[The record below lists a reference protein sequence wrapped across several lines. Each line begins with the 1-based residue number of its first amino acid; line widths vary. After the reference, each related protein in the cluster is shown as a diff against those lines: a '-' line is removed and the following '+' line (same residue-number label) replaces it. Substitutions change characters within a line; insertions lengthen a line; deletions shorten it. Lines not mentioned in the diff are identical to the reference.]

1 MISRS
6 GLCLFSLS
14 MALFA
19 TDVLAPVPLRDVKV
33 GGEIGRRID
42 ATIRNNLLVI
52 NADRDFL
59 ASLATRDPQS
69 GYIGLGKLLMATVR
83 FAAYSGDPKVVALKD
98 RLVERILAAQEADGY
113 AGYFSTARRIA
124 KLWDVHELGYLIAGL
139 TDNCRLFGDRR
150 SLTAAKK
157 AADYVVAHWNRIPG
171 NWGETTGVATHVAVT
186 GLERTLLALARE
198 TGVDRYTKFVL
209 GPRSLGSWNLPI
221 VVGRRAGIE
230 GHVYAYMARTLAQL
244 ELYRRRPEPQLLGP
258 ATRAIDF
265 LADEGMAITGG
276 AGQWEIW
283 TGDQD
288 GRGHLAESC
297 ATAYQLRVYDS
308 LLRLRGEARY
318 GDLMERTVLN
328 TLFAAQ
334 SPDGR
339 RIRYYTPFEGP
350 REYHPVDTYCCPNNY
365 RRIVSELPE
374 MIYYRKR
381 DGVAVNLYTASEL
394 KMEVRGVPV
403 RLRQETTFPGSGEIT
418 IHVEPARAATFALSL
433 RIPLWARGA
442 AIVVNGQ
449 SGPPLTPGSFA
460 QLLREWKAG
469 DRVVLTLP
477 MKPRLVLGR
486 QQQAGRAAVM
496 RGPQVYALNPAQRSD
511 LARLDAADLS
521 RFTLDPASLE
531 VIRDA
536 GVRPEGT
543 AIRAGAWKPGYGTAA
558 KHDLTL
564 VLTEFP
570 DPGATATYFK
580 LRDLGVAVPDEL
592 HRPRN

>member
-1 MISRS
+1 VLR
-6 GLCLFSLS
+6 LC
-14 MALFA
+14 AA
-19 TDVLAPVPLRDVKV
+19 DVLAPLPLRDVKV

-52 NADRDFL
+52 DVDRDFL
-59 ASLATRDPQS
+59 APLATRDPQS

-83 FAAYSGDPKVVALKD
+83 FAAYSGDPQVAALKD

-113 AGYFSTARRIA
+113 AGYFSPARRIA
-124 KLWDVHELGYLIAGL
+124 KLWDVHEVGYLIAGL
-139 TDNCRLFGDRR
+139 TDNYRLFGDRR

-157 AADYVVAHWNRIPG
+157 AADYVVAHWNKIPG
-171 NWGETTGVATHVAVT
+171 DWGATTGVAEHVAVT
-186 GLERTLLALARE
+186 GLERTLLTLARE
-198 TGVDRYTKFVL
+198 AGEERYTDFVL
-209 GPRSLGSWNLPI
+209 GPRALGSWNLPI
-221 VVGRRAGIE
+221 VVGRRGGIE
-230 GHVYAYMARTLAQL
+230 GHIYAYMARTLAQL

-258 ATRAIDF
+258 ATRAMDF

-339 RIRYYTPFEGP
+339 RIRYYAPFEGP

-381 DGVAVNLYTASEL
+381 DGVAVNLYTSSEL

-403 RLRQETTFPGSGEIT
+403 RLRQETTFPSSGEIT

-442 AIVVNGQ
+442 TVVVNGQ

-460 QLLREWKAG
+460 HLQREWKSG
-469 DRVVLTLP
+469 DRVVLMLP

-496 RGPQVYALNPAQRSD
+496 RGPQVYALNPAQRAE
-511 LARLDAADLS
+511 LAELDAADLS
-521 RFTLDPASLE
+521 RFTLDAASLE
-531 VIRDA
+531 LIRDA
-536 GVRPEGT
+536 SVRPEGT

-558 KHDLTL
+558 KQDLTL